1 MPPTTY
7 RKLVAA
13 RFSTDFRKA
22 AEIVQEAIPDL
33 EADQV
38 LVRNLIAGVNAS
50 DIRATMG
57 WYFPGKEPPIDLG
70 AETIGEVAA
79 LGSGVPNLKIG
90 DYVITSRTGGGYR
103 DYAAHKAKHLIPIDV
118 PRPEY
123 LSMIVSGLTATIGL
137 YVTGEMTSGET
148 VLVTAAAGGTG
159 QYAVQLAKLAGNHV
173 IGTCSTDEKAAFL
186 RELGCDRVINYKQE
200 NVGEVLRAEYP
211 KGINLIYE
219 CVGGEIFDACV
230 KNLALK
236 GRLVVIGSI
245 SEYENERAERVTQ
258 PRIYNY
264 LLLKSASVR
273 GMFLPNHYREY
284 SADHMRLLMDLYHSG
299 KLTIMIDAKTF
310 RGLEA
315 VSDAVEYLHSGA
327 SIGKVV
333 VRLD

>member
-1 MPPTTY
+1 MMTSTY
-7 RKLVAA
+7 RKMVAA
-13 RFSTDFRKA
+13 RFSTDFRQA
-22 AEIVQEAIPDL
+22 AEIVEEAIPEL
-33 EADQV
+33 EVDQV
-38 LVRNLIAGVNAS
+38 LVRNLVAGVNAS

-70 AETIGEVAA
+70 AETVGQVAGIGGEVT
-79 LGSGVPNLKIG
+79 NLKPG
-90 DYVITSRTGGGYR
+90 DYVVTSRAGGGYR
-103 DYAAHKAKHLIPIDV
+103 EYAVHKAKHLIPVDA

-173 IGTCSTDEKAAFL
+173 IGTCSTEEKAAFL
-186 RELGCDRVINYKQE
+186 RDLGCDRVINYKQE

-284 SADHMRLLMDLYHSG
+284 SGEHLRLLMDLYQSG
-299 KLTIMIDAKTF
+299 KLKIMIDPAEF

-315 VSDAVEYLHSGA
+315 IPDAVEYLHSGR

-333 VRLD
+333 VRLG